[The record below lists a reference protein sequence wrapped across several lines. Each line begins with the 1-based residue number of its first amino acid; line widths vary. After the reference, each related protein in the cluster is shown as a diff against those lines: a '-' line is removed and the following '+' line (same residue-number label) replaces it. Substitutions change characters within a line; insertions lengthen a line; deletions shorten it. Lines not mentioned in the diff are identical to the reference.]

1 MCSSLKSVSSYLWRK
16 LSFPA
21 LSSIVLFDLLGQ
33 TLDKVVVDCIE
44 EGDLSIATGPP
55 ILELLG
61 ATMTRRFCDG
71 VISGYYLA

>member
-1 MCSSLKSVSSYLWRK
+1 MCSSLKSVSSDLWRK
-16 LSFPA
+16 LSFTA
-21 LSSIVLFDLLGQ
+21 LSSIVLFDPLSQ
-33 TLDKVVVDCIE
+33 TLDKVVVDGIE

-61 ATMTRRFCDG
+61 ATMARRFCDG

>member
-1 MCSSLKSVSSYLWRK
+1 
-16 LSFPA
+16 
-21 LSSIVLFDLLGQ
+21 
-33 TLDKVVVDCIE
+33 VVVDGIE

-61 ATMTRRFCDG
+61 ATMARRFCDG